1 MLTVNA
7 IVYGIQFLFLEPNPD
22 DPLNKEAA
30 EVLQTN
36 KRIFEMNVAKAMR
49 GSYIG
54 ETYFERCLK

>member
-1 MLTVNA
+1 MKNMLTDRHLV
-7 IVYGIQFLFLEPNPD
+7 LKEPNPE

-30 EVLQTN
+30 EVLQSN
-36 KRIFEMNVAKAMR
+36 RRLFEHNVQKAMR